1 MAFGWGVLRTSG
13 LIRNNAV
20 KASSVDSALRDTGSA
35 LFPCFSGFCVAS
47 CAVPSAGGHT
57 LPHILMADLCCG
69 SKADVARPNR
79 DVRFGP
85 RADIR
90 RVGYRET
97 YIPQP
102 TEAEPTGLDVA
113 DLLKS

>member
-1 MAFGWGVLRTSG
+1 LHLFEDFLFEAVAFGWGVLRTASG

-57 LPHILMADLCCG
+57 LPHILMADVCCG
-69 SKADVARPNR
+69 SKTDVARPNR
-79 DVRFGP
+79 DVRFTPESGHSL
-85 RADIR
+85 AR
-90 RVGYRET
+90 RFGNFGSAWLE
-97 YIPQP
+97 
-102 TEAEPTGLDVA
+102 
-113 DLLKS
+113 